1 MKKISDYPYF
11 WFFLTVAL
19 GFVTL
24 KVFDGWYRALYAILS
39 IMCLY
44 EFVVTLMSRK
54 V

>member
-1 MKKISDYPYF
+1 MKKISDYPFF

-19 GFVTL
+19 GFAAI
-24 KVFDGWYRALYAILS
+24 KVLDDWYRAFYAILS

-44 EFVVTLMSRK
+44 EFVVTLMNRK